1 MNPSD
6 SRHSQSQVM
15 DSLSLSAGLDPA
27 AVPGLSGSSTDLFAR
42 AVPFHPGRPA
52 RCIRSLL
59 GTPNAI
65 HRVGEPLPL
74 PWQASPLSGGL
85 ATSISVTRPIRVR
98 LRYGSRVRSPG
109 LRRRDRSRR
118 RPVRYLLNEQFAR
131 QPPFRLQ
138 GPSGLS

>member
-1 MNPSD
+1 MDPSD
-6 SRHSQSQVM
+6 SRYDQSQVM
-15 DSLSLSAGLDPA
+15 DSLTLLAEIDPD

-42 AVPFHPGRPA
+42 AVPFHPGRPT
-52 RCIRSLL
+52 RCNRSL
-59 GTPNAI
+59 
-65 HRVGEPLPL
+65 LPL

-98 LRYGSRVRSPG
+98 LRYGSRGRSPG